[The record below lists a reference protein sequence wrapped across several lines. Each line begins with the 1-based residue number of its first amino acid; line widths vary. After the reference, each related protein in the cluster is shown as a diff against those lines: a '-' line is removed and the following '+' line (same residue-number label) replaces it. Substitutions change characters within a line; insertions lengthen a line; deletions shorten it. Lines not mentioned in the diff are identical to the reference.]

1 MFREKK
7 MIKCPICHSE
17 AWKLISKDL
26 YTEDNLYLRC
36 KECGS
41 AFCEKDT
48 SGLDNYYNEYY
59 EFEGSLEKSKYS
71 RHESKH
77 ILRNTKWYLKRLGRF
92 KKSGKMLDIGAGRGE
107 FLYMAIKTGHYQCV
121 GLDVSAKSAEY
132 AKQLFGLDLIV
143 SDFKAEL
150 FEQEKFDVIYMRHL
164 IEHIQDPYRF
174 LADVKAVCNPDAVV
188 VVHLPNDLSFTNSFK
203 RFVYRLGKSTECG
216 SLIFPF
222 HLVGY
227 NPYSLKLLFEKA
239 GFRHLKT
246 RTYSKLNPHYDCH
259 YKLTDIVLLPFSL
272 LDTLPGRG
280 HVIFSYFTPEMTA

>member
-1 MFREKK
+1 
-7 MIKCPICHSE
+7 MITRCPVCSCE
-17 AWKLISKDL
+17 DWKVISRDL
-26 YTEDNLYLRC
+26 HTPSNRYLRC
-36 KECGS
+36 KGCRS
-41 AFCEKDT
+41 AFCEIEPGRFD
-48 SGLDNYYNEYY
+48 DVYDEYY
-59 EFEGSLEKSKYS
+59 EFEGSLENKYFY
-71 RHESKH
+71 HESKR

-92 KKSGKMLDIGAGRGE
+92 KNSGKMLDIGSGRGE
-107 FLYMAIKTGHYQCV
+107 FLYMAVKTGNYQCV

-132 AKQLFGLDLIV
+132 TKQLFGLDLIV

-174 LADVKAVCNPDAVV
+174 LADVKAVCNPGAVV

-203 RFVYRLGKSTECG
+203 RFVYRLGKSPECG
-216 SLIFPF
+216 SMVYPY

-227 NPYSLKLLFEKA
+227 NPYSLKFLFESA
-239 GFRHLKT
+239 GFRHLET

-259 YKLTDIVLLPFSL
+259 YMLTDIVLLPFSL

-280 HVIFSYFTPEMTA
+280 HVMISYFTPETRE

>member
-1 MFREKK
+1 

-48 SGLDNYYNEYY
+48 SRLDNYYNEFY
-59 EFEGSLEKSKYS
+59 ESEGSLENSKYF
-71 RHESKH
+71 RHESRR
-77 ILRNTKWYLKRLGRF
+77 ILRYTKWYLKQHGRF
-92 KKSGKMLDIGAGRGE
+92 KNSGKLLDIGAGRGE
-107 FLYMAIKTGHYQCV
+107 FLYIAKQTGRYECV
-121 GLDVSAKSAEY
+121 GLDISAKSAEY

-143 SDFKAEL
+143 SEFKAEL
-150 FEQEKFDVIYMRHL
+150 FEGEKFDVIYMRHL
-164 IEHIQDPYRF
+164 IEHIQDPNKL
-174 LADVKAVCNPDAVV
+174 LADVKAICKPGAMV
-188 VVHLPNDLSFTNSFK
+188 VVHLPNDLCFTNSFK
-203 RFVYRLGKSTECG
+203 RFLYRLGISTECG
-216 SLIFPF
+216 ALIFPY

-246 RTYSKLNPHYDCH
+246 RTYSKLNPHNFH
-259 YKLTDIVLLPFSL
+259 YMLTDIALLPFSL

-280 HVIFSYFTPEMTA
+280 HVIISYFTPEMLD